1 MSTAVAEPNQADRDR
16 VIAAL
21 SDAFANGA
29 IEVEELERRVAEA
42 QHAVT
47 TDQLARLWPGSRS
60 GGMSGGA
67 PGGASN
73 GALAVQPAE
82 ETAGALAR
90 PFAATALVPADAVK
104 RTGTMI
110 SVLGNNRRAGTWTP
124 PRQMR
129 VTAVLG
135 NAELD
140 FREARMPA
148 GPVEIT
154 VVGAFG
160 NVDIL
165 VPPALPVEV
174 EGLAVLG
181 NFDHV
186 DRVPASPDP
195 EAPLLR
201 IRGVAVFGNVDV
213 KMRLPGET
221 ERDANL
227 RRQRPRR
234 RRP

>member
-1 MSTAVAEPNQADRDR
+1 MVNAVGEPNQADRDR

-42 QHAVT
+42 QHAAT
-47 TDQLARLWPGSRS
+47 ADQLARLWPGGR
-60 GGMSGGA
+60 
-67 PGGASN
+67 PGGA
-73 GALAVQPAE
+73 LARRPTE
-82 ETAGALAR
+82 DGAGALAR
-90 PFAATALVPADAVK
+90 PFAATALVPANAVK
-104 RTGTMI
+104 PTGTMI

-186 DRVPASPDP
+186 DRVPATPDP

-227 RRQRPRR
+227 RRQGPRR
-234 RRP
+234 HR

>member
-1 MSTAVAEPNQADRDR
+1 MSTGHEEPNQADRDV

-21 SDAFANGA
+21 SDAFAVGA
-29 IEVEELERRVAEA
+29 LDVTELERRVTEV
-42 QHAVT
+42 QHART
-47 TDQLARLWPGSRS
+47 PDALARLMPEGS
-60 GGMSGGA
+60 
-67 PGGASN
+67 
-73 GALAVQPAE
+73 GALTAPHRLGGDLAPANV
-82 ETAGALAR
+82 LI
-90 PFAATALVPADAVK
+90 PASRVK
-104 RTGTMI
+104 PTGVMI

-124 PRQMR
+124 PRKMR

-148 GPVEIT
+148 GAVEIT

-160 NVDIL
+160 NVEIL

-186 DRVPASPDP
+186 DRVPETPDP

-221 ERDANL
+221 ERQAND
-227 RRQRPRR
+227 RRLARARR
-234 RRP
+234 G

>member
-1 MSTAVAEPNQADRDR
+1 MGTAIGEPNQADRDR

-47 TDQLARLWPGSRS
+47 TDQLARLWPGARA
-60 GGMSGGA
+60 GGA
-67 PGGASN
+67 AG
-73 GALAVQPAE
+73 GALALRPGAE
-82 ETAGALAR
+82 AASGLAR
-90 PFAATALVPADAVK
+90 PFADAALVPAEAVK
-104 RTGTMI
+104 PTGRMI

-227 RRQRPRR
+227 RRQGPRR
-234 RRP
+234 GRP

>member
-1 MSTAVAEPNQADRDR
+1 MGSAVGEPNQADRDR

-47 TDQLARLWPGSRS
+47 TDQLARLWPGAR
-60 GGMSGGA
+60 SGGA
-67 PGGASN
+67 PGG
-73 GALAVQPAE
+73 GALALRPAE
-82 ETAGALAR
+82 EAGGALGR
-90 PFAATALVPADAVK
+90 PFPDAALVPAHAVK
-104 RTGTMI
+104 PTGTMI

-186 DRVPASPDP
+186 DRVPATPDP

-227 RRQRPRR
+227 RRQGPGR

>member
-1 MSTAVAEPNQADRDR
+1 MGHAVGEPNQADRDR

-21 SDAFANGA
+21 SEAFAHGA

-42 QHAVT
+42 QHAVSA
-47 TDQLARLWPGSRS
+47 DQLARLWPAGR
-60 GGMSGGA
+60 
-67 PGGASN
+67 PGVSVSN
-73 GALAVQPAE
+73 GALALRSGSDAV
-82 ETAGALAR
+82 GALAR
-90 PFAATALVPADAVK
+90 PLAGNGLVPADAVK
-104 RTGTMI
+104 PTGTMI

-186 DRVPASPDP
+186 DRVPATPDP

-227 RRQRPRR
+227 RRQGPGR